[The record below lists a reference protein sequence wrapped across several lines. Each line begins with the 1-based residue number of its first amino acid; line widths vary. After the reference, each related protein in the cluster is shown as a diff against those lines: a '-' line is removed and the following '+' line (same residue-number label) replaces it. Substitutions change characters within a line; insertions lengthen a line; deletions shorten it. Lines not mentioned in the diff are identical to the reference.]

1 MRAVRIG
8 GPPRRALGALVL
20 VVGALVAPTALTGA
34 SAQPATAAARSS
46 TGPSTAR
53 GAAPPNAAASGS
65 RGTTAGATGIV
76 PTDIVDRYLTR
87 KPSLGPVRVAQ
98 IGGQSS
104 GGKLLAATLQG
115 IVNRTSARLYLVGMR
130 DPGED
135 QQWIDDYV
143 ARSLVTVSATGDL
156 GAALD
161 AYPAEVAGYVVA
173 SEAEPWTINTAT
185 TAAAALGGVVATPDQ
200 IAGLESRGIH
210 QLDDHRGRW
219 TDAATAYEAAAATY
233 RAQLPYQGLAI
244 QQPDRHQPRDFLVQQ
259 GVMTVYTRPN
269 QGDYDRVYALLDGLP
284 TDHPVYGYV
293 ADDGIQEVQ
302 AVARLSQAGR
312 FLVPTDT
319 TDNLSFHVAVG
330 AAAPRATA
338 TAPAPSTAPCTSDQ
352 VNVVLSISDGDNLV
366 IPEARYPTPSR
377 WNSPRRGELALGWSI
392 GESAAV
398 LMPSIWD
405 RFASTTT
412 SRDEIVGMMGIGYAY
427 TSLLPNGA
435 TYFADSFRLDAALG
449 LRTHWSLDALLGTPD
464 AAGWALVHQGAAQA
478 GGQPE
483 GFLMNYADFGG
494 PSPFHTPDGRPVLQ
508 SRQHAYEDG
517 PAELA
522 AQISA
527 LAGLPADQRPI
538 VTFYA
543 VTAWNATL
551 DQLVD
556 ALTPL
561 EAQGVRFLTPA
572 EALACVPDPPPT
584 TTTTTAVAPTTA
596 PAPTSTVPGGG
607 TAARPA
613 GTATG
618 AVTPAFTG

>member
-1 MRAVRIG
+1 MRIG
-8 GPPRRALGALVL
+8 GPRRRALGALVL
-20 VVGALVAPTALTGA
+20 ATVALLVPTALTGA
-34 SAQPATAAARSS
+34 SAAPSGTTASASASIDAAAATAGGR
-46 TGPSTAR
+46 R
-53 GAAPPNAAASGS
+53 GA
-65 RGTTAGATGIV
+65 TAGATGVV

-87 KPSLGPVRVAQ
+87 KPSLGPVRIAQ
-98 IGGQSS
+98 IAGSS
-104 GGKLLAATLQG
+104 NSTKLLAATLQG

-130 DPGED
+130 DAGED

-161 AYPAEVAGYVVA
+161 AYKAEVAGYVVA

-219 TDAATAYEAAAATY
+219 TDAATAYEATAATY

-244 QQPDRHQPRDFLVQQ
+244 QQPDRHQPRDLLVQQ
-259 GVMTVYTRPN
+259 GVMAVYTRPS
-269 QGDYDRVYALLDGLP
+269 QSDYDRVYALFDGLP

-293 ADDGIQEVQ
+293 ADNGTEEVQ

-312 FLVPTDT
+312 FLVATDT
-319 TDNLSFHVAVG
+319 TDNLSFHIAVG
-330 AAAPRATA
+330 ASTPRATA
-338 TAPAPSTAPCTSDQ
+338 TAPTPPTTPCTSDQ
-352 VNVVLSISDGDNLV
+352 VNVVLSVSDGDNLV
-366 IPEARYPTPSR
+366 IPEGRYPTPSR

-427 TSLLPNGA
+427 TSLMPNGA
-435 TYFADSFRLDAALG
+435 TYFADSFRLDAVLG
-449 LRTHWSLDALLGTPD
+449 LRTHWTLDALLGTPD
-464 AAGWALVHQGAAQA
+464 AAGWALVHQGAATA
-478 GGQPE
+478 GSQPE
-483 GFLMNYADFGG
+483 GFLMDYLDFGG
-494 PSPFHTPDGRPVLQ
+494 PSPFHTPDGVPVLK
-508 SRQHAYEDG
+508 SRQGAYEDG
-517 PAELA
+517 PTELA

-527 LAGLPADQRPI
+527 LAALPASQRPI

-543 VTAWNATL
+543 VTAWNAPL

-556 ALTPL
+556 LLAPL

-572 EALACVPDPPPT
+572 EALACVPDPPTT
-584 TTTTTAVAPTTA
+584 TTTTTAAPTTTA
-596 PAPTSTVPGGG
+596 PGPTTTTAGPG
-607 TAARPA
+607 
-613 GTATG
+613 TG
-618 AVTPAFTG
+618 ALPVTTSAGSVTPAFTG

>member
-1 MRAVRIG
+1 MDPTGSVRAVRIG
-8 GPPRRALGALVL
+8 GPRRRALGALVL
-20 VVGALVAPTALTGA
+20 AVGALLAPTALTGA
-34 SAQPATAAARSS
+34 SASPAASTTSTASATASGAVTPGGRTA
-46 TGPSTAR
+46 TAGPS
-53 GAAPPNAAASGS
+53 GV
-65 RGTTAGATGIV
+65 V
-76 PTDIVDRYLTR
+76 PSDIVDRYLTR
-87 KPSLGPVRVAQ
+87 RPSVGPVRIAQ
-98 IGGQSS
+98 IAGQSS
-104 GGKLLAATLQG
+104 GGKLLAATLEG

-130 DPGED
+130 DAGED

-143 ARSLVTVSATGDL
+143 ARSLVTVSASGDL

-161 AYPAEVAGYVVA
+161 AYKGEVAGYVVA

-219 TDAATAYEAAAATY
+219 PDAATAYEAAAATY

-259 GVMTVYTRPN
+259 GVMAVYTRPN
-269 QGDYDRVYALLDGLP
+269 QSDYDRVYALLDGLP

-293 ADDGIQEVQ
+293 ADDGTQEVQ

-312 FLVPTDT
+312 FLVATDT

-330 AAAPRATA
+330 ASAPRATA
-338 TAPAPSTAPCTSDQ
+338 TAPAPSTTPCTSDQ

-366 IPEARYPTPSR
+366 IPEGRYPTASR

-427 TSLLPNGA
+427 TSLMPNGA
-435 TYFADSFRLDAALG
+435 TYFADSFRLDAVLG
-449 LRTHWSLDALLGTPD
+449 LRTHWTLDALLGTPD
-464 AAGWALVHQGAAQA
+464 AAGWELVHQGAAAA
-478 GGQPE
+478 GSQPE
-483 GFLMNYADFGG
+483 GFLMNYLDFGG
-494 PSPFHTPDGRPVLQ
+494 PSPFHTPDGIPVLK

-522 AQISA
+522 GQITA
-527 LAGLPADQRPI
+527 LAALPADQRPI
-538 VTFYA
+538 VTFC
-543 VTAWNATL
+543 WL
-551 DQLVD
+551 
-556 ALTPL
+556 P
-561 EAQGVRFLTPA
+561 
-572 EALACVPDPPPT
+572 PDRRR
-584 TTTTTAVAPTTA
+584 
-596 PAPTSTVPGGG
+596 TSPW
-607 TAARPA
+607 ARVSICRIRA
-613 GTATG
+613 
-618 AVTPAFTG
+618 